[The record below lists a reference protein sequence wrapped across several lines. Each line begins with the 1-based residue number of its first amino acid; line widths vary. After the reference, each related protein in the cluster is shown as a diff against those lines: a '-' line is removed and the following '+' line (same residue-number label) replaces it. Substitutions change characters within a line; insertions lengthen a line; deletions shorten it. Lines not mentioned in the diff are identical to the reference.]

1 MGLPQFITGFIFSLL
16 IVLYILFFERDEVKP
31 LVAYPIGLMIIFWN
45 FNLYFIMITTEKL
58 IDIIKTMIEYGM
70 LDRSRINDVDYVTE
84 RVKIY
89 LEAKKFVNENFKRM
103 F

>member
-1 MGLPQFITGFIFSLL
+1 MT
-16 IVLYILFFERDEVKP
+16 
-31 LVAYPIGLMIIFWN
+31 
-45 FNLYFIMITTEKL
+45 TTEKL

-70 LDRSRINDVDYVTE
+70 LDRSRINDIDYVVE

-89 LEAKKFVNENFKRM
+89 LEAKNFVNENFKGM

>member
-1 MGLPQFITGFIFSLL
+1 MT
-16 IVLYILFFERDEVKP
+16 
-31 LVAYPIGLMIIFWN
+31 
-45 FNLYFIMITTEKL
+45 TTEKL

-70 LDRSRINDVDYVTE
+70 LDKNRINDVDYVVE

-89 LEAKKFVNENFKRM
+89 LEAKNFVNKNFKGM

>member
-89 LEAKKFVNENFKRM
+89 LEAKKFVNENFKGM

>member
-1 MGLPQFITGFIFSLL
+1 MESEIFHSFIWFL
-16 IVLYILFFERDEVKP
+16 IDMTAI
-31 LVAYPIGLMIIFWN
+31 
-45 FNLYFIMITTEKL
+45 EKY

-70 LDRSRINDVDYVTE
+70 LDRSRLNDADYVVE

-89 LEAKKFVNENFKRM
+89 LEAKSFANENFKRM

>member
-1 MGLPQFITGFIFSLL
+1 MT
-16 IVLYILFFERDEVKP
+16 V
-31 LVAYPIGLMIIFWN
+31 
-45 FNLYFIMITTEKL
+45 TEKL

-70 LDRSRINDVDYVTE
+70 LDRSKINDVDYVTE

-89 LEAKKFVNENFKRM
+89 LESKSFVNKNFKGM

>member
-1 MGLPQFITGFIFSLL
+1 MT
-16 IVLYILFFERDEVKP
+16 V
-31 LVAYPIGLMIIFWN
+31 
-45 FNLYFIMITTEKL
+45 TEKL

-70 LDRSRINDVDYVTE
+70 LDKNRINDVDYVTE

-89 LEAKKFVNENFKRM
+89 LEAKKFVDENFKGM

>member
-1 MGLPQFITGFIFSLL
+1 MTP
-16 IVLYILFFERDEVKP
+16 FEKYV
-31 LVAYPIGLMIIFWN
+31 
-45 FNLYFIMITTEKL
+45 
-58 IDIIKTMIEYGM
+58 DIIVTMIQYGM

-89 LEAKKFVNENFKRM
+89 LEAKSFVNENFKGM

>member
-1 MGLPQFITGFIFSLL
+1 MA
-16 IVLYILFFERDEVKP
+16 V
-31 LVAYPIGLMIIFWN
+31 
-45 FNLYFIMITTEKL
+45 TEKL

-70 LDRSRINDVDYVTE
+70 LDRNRINDVDYVTE

-89 LEAKKFVNENFKRM
+89 LEAKQFVNENFKGM

>member
-1 MGLPQFITGFIFSLL
+1 MT
-16 IVLYILFFERDEVKP
+16 
-31 LVAYPIGLMIIFWN
+31 
-45 FNLYFIMITTEKL
+45 TTEKL

-70 LDRSRINDVDYVTE
+70 LDRSRLNDADYVVE

-89 LEAKKFVNENFKRM
+89 LEAKKFVNENFKGM